1 MRPLRR
7 LAIASATAAL
17 LGGLASPTLA
27 ADSVTVEA
35 SVEIVGP
42 CLTTSTPTVDFGQ
55 MEFGLTRLAPVV
67 YQNCSA
73 ATEHVFA
80 RGTDATDGGA
90 TRTGWTLDDSG
101 IPCPDRGPNI
111 FGLATD
117 SLLLIG
123 TTDREIDEVN
133 AGSSGAVNGLLLY
146 MPCPGS
152 DGLGS
157 VMTWQVILTATF

>member
-1 MRPLRR
+1 MNPVRR
-7 LAIASATAAL
+7 FAIASATAAL

-55 MEFGLTRLAPVV
+55 MEFGTAGLAPVA

-73 ATEHVFA
+73 VTEHVYA
-80 RGTDATDGGA
+80 RGTGASDLGA
-90 TRTGWTLDDSG
+90 TRTGWSLSDAG
-101 IPCPDRGPNI
+101 IPCPDRGPNA

-117 SLLLIG
+117 SLLLLG
-123 TTDREIDEVN
+123 ESDREIDEVP
-133 AGSSGAVNGLLLY
+133 AGSPGAVAGLVLY
-146 MPCPGS
+146 MPCAGS

-157 VMTWQVILTATF
+157 VMTWQVIFTATF